1 MAFSIFLS
9 SSVDPEEQALVWRIQ
24 TLAAAQGIQV
34 FVPPRNSLSDFA
46 RTPVLLSEELRKAI
60 DASDCVL
67 AILTRGTGPA
77 VQNELNYALKK
88 RKLIIPIVE
97 EGVGDE
103 NFFRKFQRVF
113 HFSRWEANL
122 GRVDTEISG
131 FLLQQKLDKDLRQG
145 LGVLAA
151 IGIGLFLLA
160 GLSKKS

>member
-1 MAFSIFLS
+1 M
-9 SSVDPEEQALVWRIQ
+9 
-24 TLAAAQGIQV
+24 
-34 FVPPRNSLSDFA
+34 
-46 RTPVLLSEELRKAI
+46 
-60 DASDCVL
+60 
-67 AILTRGTGPA
+67 
-77 VQNELNYALKK
+77 QNELNYALKK